1 MLPIATDPEGAV
13 VVITLTVYPSW
24 ISIVGSTLTMIPL
37 SAQIGTNPVTVSIT
51 DGLNIV
57 TYTFNVVVINN
68 PPTFASAPAD
78 QSVPSGGIVN
88 YILPTISDAENDVII
103 IALVAP
109 LISLVSITGTTIL
122 MNPLPTTSGTFIVS
136 GTLFDGVNT
145 VPFTFNE
152 IVTNLPPY
160 F

>member
-1 MLPIATDPEGAV
+1 
-13 VVITLTVYPSW
+13 
-24 ISIVGSTLTMIPL
+24 MIPL

-78 QSVPSGGIVN
+78 QSVPSGGTVS

-145 VPFTFNE
+145 VAFTFNE